1 MGQKKFMWGRPFCL
15 TYKLE
20 IDADSICL
28 SNEGNEEKTSYPKYC
43 KQLTWIVPL
52 LMSLCICKHMN
63 KPCAFMAYMHT
74 LTMKPTERIYTIT
87 QDEKQIFSRMKVKG
101 NELFTTA
108 NRNVLGK
115 ADVVLIIKGRNIMNT
130 ENGDKMLKKT
140 NNLRW
145 KECLINSQNM

>member
-1 MGQKKFMWGRPFCL
+1 
-15 TYKLE
+15 
-20 IDADSICL
+20 
-28 SNEGNEEKTSYPKYC
+28 
-43 KQLTWIVPL
+43 
-52 LMSLCICKHMN
+52 MN

-74 LTMKPTERIYTIT
+74 LTMKPPERIYTIT

-130 ENGDKMLKKT
+130 ENGDKILKKT
-140 NNLRW
+140 NNLR
-145 KECLINSQNM
+145 